1 MSSNFIAIELNT
13 TDCFSFKINKGVR
26 ESRHPQTMICLIT
39 CGSGPATQT
48 PLTPIQHFGNKQSN
62 PVVTIVEELSMMYH

>member
-26 ESRHPQTMICLIT
+26 ESRHPQTMICLDLV
-39 CGSGPATQT
+39 GQDPRLKPLPTQHSPPT
-48 PLTPIQHFGNKQSN
+48 F
-62 PVVTIVEELSMMYH
+62 